1 MVETRRAASPAA
13 DELLL
18 RLAHKTCPA
27 ICAIARAAAVGDAA
41 RRVSTLGP
49 FRLRS
54 RKAAPSASIFAVL
67 CSFQPLA
74 RLHSIRIALIAPH
87 TRYETASTGSIR
99 NASGVKLVNP
109 GQRGRGSFLRSRLR
123 SSRRTP
129 FRVQQ
134 AMAFRCPA
142 ALASVPVRC
151 KPDSSQQTRTLVTC
165 YLLASH

>member
-1 MVETRRAASPAA
+1 MVETRRAASPSA

-18 RLAHKTCPA
+18 RLAHKTCPTT
-27 ICAIARAAAVGDAA
+27 CAIARAAAFGDAA

-99 NASGVKLVNP
+99 NASGVKLVSP
-109 GQRGRGSFLRSRLR
+109 GQRDRGSFLLVAPEVIKGARRCVFSRPWPSGVRRRWRVSQSAASPILPNRLERS
-123 SSRRTP
+123 
-129 FRVQQ
+129 
-134 AMAFRCPA
+134 
-142 ALASVPVRC
+142 
-151 KPDSSQQTRTLVTC
+151 
-165 YLLASH
+165 